1 MRHAHS
7 TAKQRRSLACHCC
20 CCCSR
25 PSASMQ
31 HPQTQHQQQQHY
43 PPPLNTT
50 SPQQYVAHSPH
61 HQLRTPSHLTTSTS
75 TPAMAVVSHSVD
87 TSSPSPHSQ
96 PHSQQ
101 RVRDSQQQQQQHQ
114 QQQRARSYSSTQP
127 PAALTHS
134 TPSPLSNSSSS
145 FSSSSSSSSSTERWV
160 RECLLKCCQLVLHN
174 RLLLAESD
182 SQLPVNK
189 SFNLHTPEAG
199 ITHADW
205 DERMRGREGD
215 VIVLDIVLK
224 GGGRGPVLL
233 ERWSL
238 HHDMDEM
245 MFNASPLS
253 SSSASTATAASSSR
267 RVDPTIMFKRMLLLC
282 RSLYSYV
289 RLLPAAALAKQ
300 VHTYVEYGKSPPFT
314 LDFSLHTASTSSPAS
329 FSATPTSFN
338 FTAVATPRGT
348 FSVSVSYVAD
358 LSSVPIGTPQRVQP
372 VMERGELMEDYVGHK
387 ASEAQREQPQA
398 TRRQSM
404 PVATAYPPRAA
415 SALPAFTTSTAH
427 SLPHPLPHQLT
438 HRKSSRSNSHT
449 YVDSYSPG
457 TNTPTFTHG
466 TPPTPSQYP
475 HSLTDTPSFPSSPHL
490 YSTHTHIPHS
500 HSSPMAIAPQ
510 PAPSPTTST
519 SSLSPSGAA
528 ASPPIA
534 IPMPAYSTSSSSV
547 SASRLSSQ
555 RQSLQHTPPLHAMPA
570 TDRLSAR
577 SLTSQTPLSQTA
589 SRSRSSGSFSPVER
603 ALSTPSSRLA
613 GPATAPTTSLS
624 LLASSRS
631 QQRLSSVAPPALVAH
646 SDRNAQLGTLIQW
659 FSSLPPLESSSTTTT
674 AADGG
679 TVHVARMRSV
689 SDALQQLDV
698 LLGKSQQLKE
708 RSAAAR

>member
-1 MRHAHS
+1 MRD
-7 TAKQRRSLACHCC
+7 AKQHRSLV
-20 CCCSR
+20 S
-25 PSASMQ
+25 SAAATATHSMQ
-31 HPQTQHQQQQHY
+31 QPHTSHTQLHQQQQHHHHH
-43 PPPLNTT
+43 PPPLNTIT
-50 SPQQYVAHSPH
+50 PQQYAAYSSHT
-61 HQLRTPSHLTTSTS
+61 LRTPSHLTTSTS

-87 TSSPSPHSQ
+87 TSSPSPHS
-96 PHSQQ
+96 HSQQ
-101 RVRDSQQQQQQHQ
+101 QVQQRMRDS

-127 PAALTHS
+127 TPALTHS
-134 TPSPLSNSSSS
+134 TPSPLSSSNSSFTS
-145 FSSSSSSSSSTERWV
+145 SSSSSSSSSTERWV

-182 SQLPVNK
+182 YALPVNK

-199 ITHADW
+199 VTHADW

-224 GGGRGPVLL
+224 GGGRAGPVLL

-238 HHDMDEM
+238 HHDMDDM
-245 MFNASPLS
+245 MFNASSLS
-253 SSSASTATAASSSR
+253 SSSSTGPASSR

-329 FSATPTSFN
+329 FIATPTSFN

-358 LSSVPIGTPQRVQP
+358 LASVAVGTPQRVQP
-372 VMERGELMEDYVGHK
+372 VMERGEVMEDYVGHK
-387 ASEAQREQPQA
+387 ASEAQRQQAPA

-404 PVATAYPPRAA
+404 PVAVAYPPRAA
-415 SALPAFTTSTAH
+415 SALPAPTSSTPH
-427 SLPHPLPHQLT
+427 SLPHTLPHQLT
-438 HRKSSRSNSHT
+438 HRKSSRSNSST
-449 YVDSYSPG
+449 YIDSYSPG

-475 HSLTDTPSFPSSPHL
+475 LSLTDTPPFSSVPSSPHP
-490 YSTHTHIPHS
+490 YSLHMPHS
-500 HSSPMAIAPQ
+500 HSSPMAIAPP
-510 PAPSPTTST
+510 PAASPTSTST
-519 SSLSPSGAA
+519 SSHSPSHAA

-534 IPMPAYSTSSSSV
+534 IPIPVTSSTPTSFT
-547 SASRLSSQ
+547 SRLSSQ
-555 RQSLQHTPPLHAMPA
+555 RQSLPQTPPLHALPA
-570 TDRLSAR
+570 TDRLSSR
-577 SLTSQTPLSQTA
+577 SLTSQAPLSQMS
-589 SRSRSSGSFSPVER
+589 SRSRSTGGYSPVER
-603 ALSTPSSRLA
+603 ALSTPSSRHA
-613 GPATAPTTSLS
+613 AMAVPPTTSLS

-631 QQRLSSVAPPALVAH
+631 QQRLSSIAPPALAAH

-659 FSSLPPLESSSTTTT
+659 FSSLPPLESSTTTSTT
-674 AADGG
+674 ADGG
-679 TVHVARMRSV
+679 TARVVRMRSV
-689 SDALQQLDV
+689 DDALQQLNV
-698 LLGKSQQLKE
+698 LLERSQQLKE

>member
-1 MRHAHS
+1 
-7 TAKQRRSLACHCC
+7 
-20 CCCSR
+20 
-25 PSASMQ
+25 
-31 HPQTQHQQQQHY
+31 
-43 PPPLNTT
+43 
-50 SPQQYVAHSPH
+50 
-61 HQLRTPSHLTTSTS
+61 
-75 TPAMAVVSHSVD
+75 MAVVSHSVD
-87 TSSPSPHSQ
+87 TSSPSPHSHSHSH

-101 RVRDSQQQQQQHQ
+101 RVRDEQQ

-127 PAALTHS
+127 PPALTHS
-134 TPSPLSNSSSS
+134 TPSPLSSSSSS
-145 FSSSSSSSSSTERWV
+145 FSSSSSSSSTERWV

-182 SQLPVNK
+182 HQLAVNK

-224 GGGRGPVLL
+224 GGGGRTGPVLL

-238 HHDMDEM
+238 HHDMDDM
-245 MFNASPLS
+245 LFHASPLS
-253 SSSASTATAASSSR
+253 SSSSTATASAR

-282 RSLYSYV
+282 RSMYTYV

-329 FSATPTSFN
+329 FIATPASFN

-358 LSSVPIGTPQRVQP
+358 LSSVSISTPQRVQP
-372 VMERGELMEDYVGHK
+372 AIERGEVMEDYVGHK
-387 ASEAQREQPQA
+387 ASEAQREQPISA
-398 TRRQSM
+398 RRQSM
-404 PVATAYPPRAA
+404 PVTTAYPPRAA
-415 SALPAFTTSTAH
+415 SAVPATSSSTAH
-427 SLPHPLPHQLT
+427 SLPHTLPHQLS

-449 YVDSYSPG
+449 YIDSYSPG

-475 HSLTDTPSFPSSPHL
+475 YSLTDTPPFTSLPSSPYT
-490 YSTHTHIPHS
+490 YSTHMPHS
-500 HSSPMAIAPQ
+500 HSSPMTIAPQ
-510 PAPSPTTST
+510 PAASPISTST
-519 SSLSPSGAA
+519 GSLSPSHAA

-534 IPMPAYSTSSSSV
+534 IPIPTFSASPA

-555 RQSLQHTPPLHAMPA
+555 RQSLPQTPPLHSIPA
-570 TDRLSAR
+570 TERLSSR
-577 SLTSQTPLSQTA
+577 SLTSQTPLSQVA
-589 SRSRSSGSFSPVER
+589 SRSRSTTGFSPVER
-603 ALSTPSSRLA
+603 ALSTPSSRQA
-613 GPATAPTTSLS
+613 GTVATPTTSLS
-624 LLASSRS
+624 LLASSSS
-631 QQRLSSVAPPALVAH
+631 QQRLSSITPPAIAAH

-659 FSSLPPLESSSTTTT
+659 FSTLPPLESCSTATT